1 MTDPLKNNIPAYILC
16 GGRSSRMG
24 QDKGLVT
31 LQEVEFILHIIKT
44 LKNITDSALLV
55 TQNKKYRRFGLP
67 VVQDVYPE
75 KGPLGGIHAALQHTQ
90 ESQILVFSCDI
101 PLLKSYVIEELLRF
115 KNSADIV
122 FAKTEKQWHP
132 LIGIYAKGL
141 LSDVEENINQNKLRL
156 IDFIKEHKYKAV
168 NFKDDA
174 AFTNINTPEILAR
187 VEKNLV

>member
-1 MTDPLKNNIPAYILC
+1 MTETLKNNIPAYILC
-16 GGRSSRMG
+16 GGKSSRMG

-31 LQEVEFILHIIKT
+31 LQKDEFITHIISN
-44 LKNITDSALLV
+44 LKPITDSIVLV
-55 TQNKKYRRFGLP
+55 TQNEGYRRFGLP
-67 VVQDVYPE
+67 VIQDIYAE

-101 PLLKSYVIEELLRF
+101 PLLKSYVIEELIRF

-122 FAKTEKQWHP
+122 FAKTEKRWHP
-132 LIGIYAKGL
+132 LIGIYPKGL
-141 LSDVEENINQNKLRL
+141 LSEVEENLNQNKLRL

-168 NFKDDA
+168 NFIDDA

>member
-1 MTDPLKNNIPAYILC
+1 MTETLENNIPAYILC

-31 LQEVEFILHIIKT
+31 LQESEFISYIINT
-44 LKNITDSALLV
+44 LKNITDSIVLV
-55 TQNKKYRRFGLP
+55 TENEEYSRFGLP
-67 VVQDVYPE
+67 VIQDIYAE
-75 KGPLGGIHAALQHTQ
+75 KGPLGGIHAALQHSE

-101 PLLKSYVIEELLRF
+101 PLLKSYVIEELIRF

-122 FAKTEKQWHP
+122 FAKTEKKWHP
-132 LIGIYAKGL
+132 LIGIYAKTL
-141 LSDVEENINQNKLRL
+141 LPVVEEHLNQNKLKL
-156 IDFIKEHKYKAV
+156 IDFIKEHKYKPV
-168 NFKDDA
+168 DFIDDT